1 MPLVPSLTGYMRV
14 YHTVSVMSFFF
25 HAIPDEGVLTLQE
38 LHVLVRDLWLTRH
51 DQELEDE
58 RAVRRPGRP
67 KSTTEVKLEDIKLRE
82 LELYRTG
89 MGTCLSP
96 PPVVPHLIGCFPIS
110 AHLEVP
116 DLTHQANVDLFRKWD
131 QKEHTYIHLLR
142 FIRISSVNPTVTV
155 VSRPGKHTSVT
166 AESNATFQVDVD
178 HAHV

>member
-1 MPLVPSLTGYMRV
+1 MRV

-38 LHVLVRDLWLTRH
+38 LHSLVRDLWLTRH

-58 RAVRRPGRP
+58 RVARRPGRP
-67 KSTTEVKLEDIKLRE
+67 KSTAEAKLEDIKLRE

-96 PPVVPHLIGCFPIS
+96 LPVFPDLTGCFPMS
-110 AHLEVP
+110 AYPEVP
-116 DLTHQANVDLFRKWD
+116 DLTHKANVDLFRKWD

-142 FIRISSVNPTVTV
+142 FIRISSANPSVTV

-166 AESNATFQVDVD
+166 AESNSTPQDPQMDID
-178 HAHV
+178 HAHI